1 MLAKQIWVVV
11 KDGVEPINDWILNQW
26 LKNDVKDFKQTMF
39 ALNIQWSL
47 NGVCDSM
54 LESLLLELVDTNNEN
69 GRHIYEW
76 NRINQ
81 SNKQYSK
88 LIRIVHNG
96 MTQIACHFEG
106 LKYLNTIN
114 IQYSE
119 VSFAVNE
126 WGQRKLPPLELI
138 MDCRFGRSN
147 HSNTQYQTN
156 TSNHK
161 GTIIEIPWFT
171 SNYAN
176 LNGL

>member
-1 MLAKQIWVVV
+1 MSQSMIGSKAMI
-11 KDGVEPINDWILNQW
+11 E
-26 LKNDVKDFKQTMF
+26 NDVKDFKQTMF

-106 LKYLNTIN
+106 LEYVNTID

-119 VSFAVNE
+119 VSFAVTE
-126 WGQRKLPPLELI
+126 WGQRKLLI
-138 MDCRFGRSN
+138 
-147 HSNTQYQTN
+147 
-156 TSNHK
+156 
-161 GTIIEIPWFT
+161 
-171 SNYAN
+171 
-176 LNGL
+176 